1 VDHAVIAASV
11 HQWRR
16 RLSGCVEA
24 GGGHFEHFFDL
35 DVVFA
40 AISATFLAVVDR
52 FCLILMGTGNY
63 SATSNNMKLVHWPL
77 MCGLLHLVQRGGDW
91 VGPQPVQFPPRCTK
105 CNSPHINGQCTYHI
119 TAV

>member
-1 VDHAVIAASV
+1 MWGILQDKLYKTCMTDLDDLKHRIRAQLDHTVVAAVV

-16 RLSGCVEA
+16 RLSGCVKA

-40 AISATFLAVVDR
+40 AINATFLAVVDR

-77 MCGLLHLVQRGGDW
+77 MCGLLHLVQR
-91 VGPQPVQFPPRCTK
+91 
-105 CNSPHINGQCTYHI
+105 
-119 TAV
+119 